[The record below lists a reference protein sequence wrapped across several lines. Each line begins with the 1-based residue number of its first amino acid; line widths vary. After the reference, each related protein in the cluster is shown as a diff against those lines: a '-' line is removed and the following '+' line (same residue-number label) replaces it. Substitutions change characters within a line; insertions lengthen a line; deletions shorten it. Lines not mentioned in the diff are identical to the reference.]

1 MCDWIIKTFPWCV
14 EHIGNM
20 SLGGQIALSLA
31 ALAAIVGAY
40 ILAYNAALQL
50 KSAPRSTHRAHS
62 TRGAHSTRR
71 AHRAHSMNNLSWL
84 IRCLNDDEPYEC
96 WMDADAWEATR

>member
-50 KSAPRSTHRAHS
+50 KSAPHS
-62 TRGAHSTRR
+62 TRSTRR
-71 AHRAHSMNNLSWL
+71 ARRERGEHRAHSMNNLSWL

>member
-40 ILAYNAALQL
+40 ILVYNAALQL
-50 KSAPRSTHRAHS
+50 KAAPRRERRKRKAHS
-62 TRGAHSTRR
+62 I
-71 AHRAHSMNNLSWL
+71 NWL
-84 IRCLNDDEPYEC
+84 IRYFNDNDDEPYAC
-96 WMDADAWEATR
+96 WMDADAWEETR